1 MNALIKPLTTI
12 YKRLENAETLLE
24 IAVSGCGVVT
34 NGKGKTLTKEEMMS
48 LVSKNLRISKKKHIS
63 YQLNELKAVEMLK
76 RYNGLLLAGDVE

>member
-24 IAVSGCGVVT
+24 IAVSGCGIVT

-48 LVSKNLRISKKKHIS
+48 LVSEELRISKKNII
-63 YQLNELKAVEMLK
+63 YQLNELKADETLK
-76 RYNGLLLAGDVE
+76 HYDDLLLAGDVE

>member
-24 IAVSGCGVVT
+24 IVVSGCGIVT

-48 LVSKNLRISKKKHIS
+48 LVSENLRISKKQIS

-76 RYNGLLLAGDVE
+76 CYDDLLLAGDVS

>member
-1 MNALIKPLTTI
+1 MNALIKPLTAI

-48 LVSKNLRISKKKHIS
+48 LVSENLRISKNNVR
-63 YQLNELKAVEMLK
+63 YQLAELKAVETLK
-76 RYNGLLLAGDVE
+76 HYDDLLLAGDVE

>member
-24 IAVSGCGVVT
+24 IAVSGCGIVT

-48 LVSKNLRISKKKHIS
+48 LVSENLRISKKQLS

-76 RYNGLLLAGDVE
+76 CYDDLLLAGDVS